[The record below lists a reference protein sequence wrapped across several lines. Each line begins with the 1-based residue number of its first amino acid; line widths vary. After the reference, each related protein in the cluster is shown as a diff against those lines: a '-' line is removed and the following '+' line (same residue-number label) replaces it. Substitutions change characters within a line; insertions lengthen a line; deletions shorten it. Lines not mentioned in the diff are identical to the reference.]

1 MARHMHASKRPLG
14 ALLTPPRDA
23 SGHPPRLPGCV
34 RLAAASQAAIGGRP
48 RPQPPLMLLLLLL
61 GCCSGRPPETP
72 ERARARPPSPI
83 RAAKPPPPPPPTLR
97 PWSQLLLPPFQ
108 PPSQPQRP
116 LKPPHDAC
124 AQGTRKGQKRCTNGR
139 RVGQKGGN
147 GRRRVARAGVVVLA
161 AAGPGKAACRHAS
174 AAAGRVRGRT
184 YLHAKCMVE
193 AQKSYEGQTDDPE
206 AAGRAR
212 DGRSRPAGQ
221 WNGLGEPRSTRRA
234 AICAHTVRFSAI
246 HSPWLHTP
254 RVHVPQPGPD
264 APRT

>member
-1 MARHMHASKRPLG
+1 MKTGTAHACIQPARHMDASKRPPG
-14 ALLTPPRDA
+14 AILTPPRDA
-23 SGHPPRLPGCV
+23 SGRLPRLPGCV
-34 RLAAASQAAIGGRP
+34 RLAAASQATIGGFP
-48 RPQPPLMLLLLLL
+48 RPQLPLMLLLLLL

-83 RAAKPPPPPPPTLR
+83 RAVKPPPAPPPTLR
-97 PWSQLLLPPFQ
+97 PWRPLLLPPFQ

-124 AQGTRKGQKRCTNGR
+124 TQGTREGQKRCTNGR
-139 RVGQKGGN
+139 TAGQNGRN
-147 GRRRVARAGVVVLA
+147 GRRRAARAGVVVLA
-161 AAGPGKAACRHAS
+161 AAGPGKAACRHAA

-221 WNGLGEPRSTRRA
+221 WSGLGAERPRE
-234 AICAHTVRFSAI
+234 
-246 HSPWLHTP
+246 
-254 RVHVPQPGPD
+254 
-264 APRT
+264 